1 MRRLLIARHGETDW
15 NREGRW
21 QGFSDQPL
29 NSLGRRQARAL
40 AERLRTAGT
49 AALYSSDLARATE
62 TAAAVTA
69 ATGLVA
75 RLDPRLREIDVGAW
89 SGLSR
94 EQVRARD
101 PEAYAI
107 WERGELE
114 RYPEGESF
122 TELRRRTA
130 EAFTE
135 IGDRHP
141 GETVAVVCHGGS
153 IRTITAEL
161 LEMPAGGHRLLRT
174 GPNCSLSLFER
185 DSGRM
190 RLVHYNDD
198 AHLPAE
204 P

>member
-1 MRRLLIARHGETDW
+1 MDRLLIARHGETDW

-29 NSLGRRQARAL
+29 NPLGRRQARAL
-40 AERLRTAGT
+40 AGRLQGAGV
-49 AALYSSDLARATE
+49 AALYSSDLARAEE
-62 TAAAVTA
+62 TAAAVA
-69 ATGLVA
+69 AVTGLAVEID
-75 RLDPRLREIDVGAW
+75 RRLREIDVGAW

-101 PEAYAI
+101 PEAYAA

-114 RYPEGESF
+114 RYPDGESF
-122 TELRRRTA
+122 TQLRRRTA

-135 IGDRHP
+135 IGARHP
-141 GETVAVVCHGGS
+141 DEVVAVVCHGGS

-161 LEMPAGGHRLLRT
+161 LQMPEGGHRLLRT
-174 GPNCSLSLFER
+174 GPNCSISLFER
-185 DSGRM
+185 DNGRM

-204 P
+204 L